1 MKPEHLAWVDEIG
14 RRIAA
19 CPMTEHRRSDSRR
32 MHSSAARLSLPVK
45 TNFAVSG
52 PAFRRGDGFCMLD
65 VNGIKRK
72 HAERFGAEPAVF
84 LAPGRVNLIGEH
96 TDYAGGFVMP
106 AAIDFGTLAAIT
118 PRNDGR
124 VVIWSENFHEQVSH
138 QIEGLPKNGG
148 GHWSGYPLGVV
159 KILREAGFAIPPLSL
174 TVQGDVPLGAGLSS
188 SASIEVATAL
198 AALSLAGRIR
208 RARRSR
214 NSASARKTF
223 TSAPSCGIMDQ
234 FIACRGAENHALLL
248 DCRSLEYRL
257 APIPET
263 VSLVIA
269 NTMVKH
275 AIAGG
280 EYGIRRAEVEEGTAI
295 LRGHRPEIQ
304 LLRDATTKDLEQW
317 GDEMPGNV
325 LRRCRHIITE
335 NLRTVAAADALAAG
349 NLKKLGDLMAAA
361 HASYRDDFEAS
372 CEEADAMV
380 EAAHQLP
387 GLIGARLTGGGFGG
401 CTVNLVQSDLAQD
414 FAARLYDEYRAR
426 TGIDAE
432 IYRCHASAAAH
443 AV

>member
-1 MKPEHLAWVDEIG
+1 
-14 RRIAA
+14 
-19 CPMTEHRRSDSRR
+19 
-32 MHSSAARLSLPVK
+32 
-45 TNFAVSG
+45 
-52 PAFRRGDGFCMLD
+52 MLD
-65 VNGIKRK
+65 VNGIKKK
-72 HAERFGAEPAVF
+72 HAERFGAEAAVF
-84 LAPGRVNLIGEH
+84 VAPGRVNLIGEH

-106 AAIDFGTLAAIT
+106 AAIDFGTLAAIS
-118 PRNDGR
+118 PRTDGR
-124 VVIWSENFHEQVSH
+124 VVVWSENFNEQVSH
-138 QIEGLPKNGG
+138 QLDGFPKNGG

-159 KILREAGFAIPPLSL
+159 KILREAGFKVPAFNL
-174 TVQGDVPLGAGLSS
+174 TIQGDVPLGAGLSS

-198 AALSLAGRIR
+198 AALSLAGANPEREEIAKLCQ
-208 RARRSR
+208 RAENVYVGS
-214 NSASARKTF
+214 
-223 TSAPSCGIMDQ
+223 SCGIMDQ

-257 APIPET
+257 APILPS

-275 AIAGG
+275 SVADG
-280 EYGIRRAEVEEGTAI
+280 EYSIRRAEVEEGTEI
-295 LRGHRPEIQ
+295 LRSHRPEIE
-304 LLRDATTKDLEQW
+304 LLRDATPQDLEQW
-317 GDEMPGNV
+317 GADMPENV

-349 NLKKLGDLMAAA
+349 QMKKLGDLMAAA

-380 EAAHQLP
+380 EAAHRLP

-401 CTVNLVQSDLAQD
+401 CTVNLVHADRAEK
-414 FAARLYDEYRAR
+414 FAARLHDEYRAA